1 MTHTKHKEIMDIRMK
16 SVLYGT
22 QDLQQIAKIDR
33 LIENALLQ
41 QLEELEGWVEGGKQ
55 IVPKDPLDITPREM
69 MQQAVQPIYRRY
81 VSNEESNNNALD
93 FVLSHIREQKE
104 VYKKQ

>member
-33 LIENALLQ
+33 LIQTRLLQ
-41 QLEELEGWVEGGKQ
+41 QLEELDKVKQDVKDYINGLDSLPWEEQVEED
-55 IVPKDPLDITPREM
+55 VENM
-69 MQQAVQPIYRRY
+69 
-81 VSNEESNNNALD
+81 
-93 FVLSHIREQKE
+93 FSHIREKKE